1 LWVQKQELP
10 RGGSTVSHMAA
21 QRARRL
27 GFTRHKWHLNSSRG
41 GGYRML
47 VQLFEVVPF
56 CLVLQNQQV
65 CLTPDSAELVIG
77 GEADVAAW

>member
-1 LWVQKQELP
+1 
-10 RGGSTVSHMAA
+10 
-21 QRARRL
+21 
-27 GFTRHKWHLNSSRG
+27 
-41 GGYRML
+41 ML